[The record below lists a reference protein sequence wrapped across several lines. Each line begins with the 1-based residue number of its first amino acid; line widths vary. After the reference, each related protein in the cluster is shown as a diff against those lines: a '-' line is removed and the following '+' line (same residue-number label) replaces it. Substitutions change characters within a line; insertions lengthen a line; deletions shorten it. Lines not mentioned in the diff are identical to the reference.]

1 MAKVTFTKFDNG
13 GMWDAPKEQEIYV
26 DGIYLGYIEQQLGK
40 TSSDEYLVIGYMV
53 DLFGCEPL
61 EDLSFHVGM
70 PGVHDRGLS
79 GVLRKYPAKGQARR
93 LHTRVK
99 NRVREIVA
107 NFEGLD
113 EWLASERKRNAEFKR
128 KAEAAEEANNG
139 GR

>member
-1 MAKVTFTKFDNG
+1 M
-13 GMWDAPKEQEIYV
+13 
-26 DGIYLGYIEQQLGK
+26 
-40 TSSDEYLVIGYMV
+40 

-61 EDLSFHVGM
+61 EDLSFYLGM
-70 PGVHDRGLS
+70 PGVYDRGLS

-93 LHTRVK
+93 LHTTVK

-113 EWLASERKRNAEFKR
+113 EWLASERKLIADRE
-128 KAEAAEEANNG
+128 